1 MANYLQSV
9 GLVEIIPVIYKQ
21 SIYAVHSTTNLSL
34 NSKVSKAYELFVKS
48 LDFKVKPLV
57 RMTSFPNRKR
67 STSHGTVLPAVPHI
81 PSASALSSLS
91 TAVKPSIRPESSLEP
106 TRSSMRPK
114 FEQLMKDPR
123 FAKRASAAS
132 YKLSPVISGGSHSEA
147 PLSGSHGQNE
157 NLDTIINRG
166 ETNPLLNPFYL
177 IPLSPSDD
185 IP

>member
-1 MANYLQSV
+1 MATYLQSV

-21 SIYAVHSTTNLSL
+21 SIYAVHSATNLSL
-34 NSKVSKAYELFVKS
+34 NSKVSKSYELFVKS

-67 STSHGTVLPAVPHI
+67 STSHGTVLPAVPRV
-81 PSASALSSLS
+81 PSASGLSSLS
-91 TAVKPSIRPESSLEP
+91 SAVKSSVRPESSSTMEP

-132 YKLSPVISGGSHSEA
+132 YKLSPVISSGSHSEA
-147 PLSGSHGQNE
+147 PLTGSQGQNE
-157 NLDTIINRG
+157 NLDTIMNRG
-166 ETNPLLNPFYL
+166 KVKPQFSSFYF
-177 IPLSPSDD
+177 SPVLV
-185 IP
+185 